1 MKKVLAALSIFL
13 VIILIP
19 FFALAAEQTRTFA
32 WDEPTDLAII
42 ERWEIYVS
50 ETSGGPYVK
59 ATEIPKIEG
68 QIFQANS
75 TVDIIGAPGS
85 EQTRY
90 FVILACGTVL
100 EAGQPV
106 DKCSDNSNE
115 VNFSVDIPAL
125 EFKVPVNFRMLA
137 EPQ

>member
-1 MKKVLAALSIFL
+1 MIKAA
-13 VIILIP
+13 IL
-19 FFALAAEQTRTFA
+19 FFILCATTAFAAEETRTFA

-59 ATEIPKIEG
+59 ATEIPKVEG
-68 QIFQANS
+68 QTVFQANS

-85 EQTRY
+85 KQTRY
-90 FVILACGTVL
+90 FVMLACGTVL

-106 DKCSDNSNE
+106 DVCSGDSNE

-137 EPQ
+137 E

>member
-1 MKKVLAALSIFL
+1 MKSILVFLLMVLMATTAF
-13 VIILIP
+13 
-19 FFALAAEQTRTFA
+19 AAEQTRTFA

-42 ERWEIYVS
+42 ERWEIYVGD
-50 ETSGGPYVK
+50 TPGGPYLL
-59 ATEIPKIEG
+59 ATIVPKVEG
-68 QIFQANS
+68 QTVFQADS

-106 DKCSDNSNE
+106 DKCSGDSNE

-125 EFKVPVNFRMLA
+125 ELKVPVNFRMLP
-137 EPQ
+137 E